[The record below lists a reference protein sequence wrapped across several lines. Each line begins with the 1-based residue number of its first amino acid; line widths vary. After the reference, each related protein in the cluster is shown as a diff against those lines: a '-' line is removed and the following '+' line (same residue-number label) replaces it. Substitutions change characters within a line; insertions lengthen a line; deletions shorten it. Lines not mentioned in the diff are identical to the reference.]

1 MSLMK
6 GKSFYKGLVLMLS
19 ILLLIVNAFP
29 QVIKTFSAEFIRE
42 YREGNKRE
50 VVEGKIYFQADSKR
64 LVILVVTPVTQ
75 WMVLSGNETLIF
87 YPDSLQAFRIKMQIS
102 SYMPFFEAFIL
113 VMKEDYGLTKLG
125 YTLSH
130 YERKGNTV
138 VSYWKPQKKLAK
150 ILGEYVLAYRDN
162 RLIYA
167 ELKDAKNRMTSKVE
181 YSSHFFYGGTYFPL
195 EVLITVKKE
204 AEVISEKVIYKNH
217 SFNSPL
223 PSEVVNFKIPDGTK
237 IKEVQW

>member
-1 MSLMK
+1 MK
-6 GKSFYKGLVLMLS
+6 DRNRQRVIVLVFS
-19 ILLLIVNAFP
+19 VLLLIRNAFP
-29 QVIKTFSAEFIRE
+29 QIIKTFSADFTRE
-42 YREGNKRE
+42 YIEGNKRE
-50 VVEGKIYFQADSKR
+50 VVEGKIYFQANSKR
-64 LVILVVTPVTQ
+64 LIIFVTTPVRQ

-87 YPDSLQAFRIKMQIS
+87 YPDSLKAFRIKMQIPS
-102 SYMPFFEAFIL
+102 HMPFFEAFIG
-113 VMKEDYGLTKLG
+113 VMKDDYGLTKLG
-125 YTLSH
+125 YTFSH
-130 YERKGNTV
+130 YKRKVNTL
-138 VSYWKPQKKLAK
+138 VSYWKPPKNLAK
-150 ILGEYVLAYRDN
+150 IFGEYVLTYRDN

-167 ELKDAKNRMTSKVE
+167 ELKDAKSRIASKVE

-223 PSEVVNFKIPDGTK
+223 PSEVINFKIPEGTK